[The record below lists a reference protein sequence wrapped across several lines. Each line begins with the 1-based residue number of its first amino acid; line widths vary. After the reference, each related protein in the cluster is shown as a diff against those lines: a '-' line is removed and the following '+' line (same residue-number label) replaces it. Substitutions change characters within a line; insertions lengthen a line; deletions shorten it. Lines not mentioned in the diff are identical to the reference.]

1 MNTGTLSSIE
11 PLETRIVLSVT
22 ALNALNAKLAE
33 FLLGNSPGSY
43 AAFAM
48 KVVQNPLVTTANAP
62 RVAAGEV

>member
-33 FLLGNSPGSY
+33 F
-43 AAFAM
+43 AAD
-48 KVVQNPLVTTANAP
+48 KTT
-62 RVAAGEV
+62 RRQSRISG